1 MVLVGSHCDDNSTWM
16 PRKVTIKYLSLWE
29 NEKESCQLPPK
40 TLPSPGQIDRKFM
53 AISWKVMVTRKYSTF
68 NFDVFTV
75 TYCTST
81 FFCWILWGNVR
92 FMFSHGILYPEW
104 DIPGSGWQWACR
116 ITAFK
121 IQKLDRR
128 IQEMCHVLPPPRMEN
143 SGKSRFVEICKPKMK
158 IKSWGWLAS
167 LGVG

>member
-1 MVLVGSHCDDNSTWM
+1 MRRNHVNFHQKPYQVLGKLIGNSWQFHGKSWSFGSIPLLTSM
-16 PRKVTIKYLSLWE
+16 YLL
-29 NEKESCQLPPK
+29 L
-40 TLPSPGQIDRKFM
+40 
-53 AISWKVMVTRKYSTF
+53 Y
-68 NFDVFTV
+68 

-116 ITAFK
+116 ITAYD

-128 IQEMCHVLPPPRMEN
+128 IQEMCPVLPPPRMEN
-143 SGKSRFVEICKPKMK
+143 SGKWRFVEIRKPKME
-158 IKSWGWLAS
+158 ITSWGWLAS
-167 LGVG
+167 WVLGRSNVWTVTADTSCAKNITMSLRILLY